1 MRTKPRRHISKK
13 YEQYYDE
20 PYKLK
25 TLVEVKVCEKC
36 GRTLPENSIAHYCPY
51 CGGSLTI
58 KCIPKQKA

>member
-13 YEQYYDE
+13 YEQYYGQ

-25 TLVEVKVCEKC
+25 TLVEVKVCQKC
-36 GRTLPENSIAHYCPY
+36 GRELPAISIAHRCPY
-51 CGGSLTI
+51 CGGSLIT

>member
-1 MRTKPRRHISKK
+1 MTKGKK
-13 YEQYYDE
+13 YKSRIFEKYYGE